1 MFKTSAGEHL
11 KYFILPLCLCPQR
24 DLAPRVEV
32 GGGHGGEPGAG
43 HQAALQEVGE
53 AETLEDAGQ
62 QLGREPGHVVHAAV
76 GRVGGGAALS
86 LGQLLRSNQSGNIL
100 FELVEIVQAFG
111 FPHGPAPARWRFL
124 QFVVADDA
132 HAA

>member
-11 KYFILPLCLCPQR
+11 KYFIFPLGLRPQR

-32 GGGHGGEPGAG
+32 GGGHGCEPGAG
-43 HQAALQEVGE
+43 HQAALQEVGQ

-62 QLGREPGHVVHAAV
+62 QLGREAGHVVHAAV
-76 GRVGGGAALS
+76 GGVGGGTALS
-86 LGQLLRSNQSGNIL
+86 LGQLLSSDQSGYVL
-100 FELVEIVQAFG
+100 FEFVEIVQAFG